1 MEPRAE
7 LVTLTE
13 PESAAA
19 EAYRA
24 LRTSLIYAGLD
35 EPLRSVVLAPPAPDR
50 GRTEE
55 VAANLGVVLAQSGQ
69 EVILVDADLRHPT
82 LHRLFGLEN
91 GEGVSEAVLL
101 PAEAPLPL
109 RETGVTGLS
118 LLTAG
123 KPPLNA
129 ADLLASKRMEK
140 LVQRLEQQADFVLF
154 AAPPITA
161 VTDAAV
167 LGRLCDGLVLTV
179 RAGRTRRDRL
189 AEAKQVLER
198 WEVRTLG
205 AVLLDSTTRHL
216 WQGY

>member
-1 MEPRAE
+1 MEPHAE
-7 LVTLTE
+7 LVTLTR

-35 EPLRSVVLAPPAPDR
+35 EPLRSVVFAPPAADG

-55 VAANLGVVLAQSGQ
+55 VVANLGVVLAQSGQ
-69 EVILVDADLRHPT
+69 AVIVVDADLRRPT
-82 LHRLFGLEN
+82 LHTRFGLGN
-91 GEGVSEAVLL
+91 TDGVSEAVLL

-109 RETGVTGLS
+109 QETGVAGLY
-118 LLTAG
+118 LLSAG
-123 KPPLNA
+123 EPPLNA
-129 ADLLASKRMEK
+129 ADLLASKRMGK
-140 LVQRLEQQADFVLF
+140 LVRRLEQHADFILF

-189 AEAKQVLER
+189 EEAKQVLER

-205 AVLLDSTTRHL
+205 AVLLDATARHL